1 MKKYSIKLLLCLTI
15 LIVFSSQ
22 SLAAGDNSSNNKA
35 YKDKEDRFSLIL
47 PAGWK
52 IFDNQGNVYFEYEG
66 FTSFYVDGFPVD
78 KGETLTLKELVSQ
91 VEPYD
96 FKNET
101 MEIHSTIVE
110 KTDTEI
116 DGVPAIRIIQRS
128 DAKGTIAGEPYS
140 ETDIIDGYFLI
151 KNNHVYII
159 TLNSPEKIYNK
170 ISSDFETSVKSF
182 KAGSKPFEIKSCEK
196 SGG

>member
-1 MKKYSIKLLLCLTI
+1 MNKYSITILLCLGI
-15 LIVFSSQ
+15 LLLSVSQ
-22 SLAAGDNSSNNKA
+22 SPAAGDDSSKE
-35 YKDKEDRFSLIL
+35 YKDKGDRFSLVL

-52 IFDNQGNVYFEYEG
+52 AFDDRGNVYFEHDG
-66 FTSFYVDGFPVD
+66 FTSFYVDGFPLE
-78 KGETLTLKELVSQ
+78 KSGTLAELVSQ

-101 MEIHSTIVE
+101 MEIHSTIIE
-110 KTDTEI
+110 KNDTTV
-116 DGVPAIRIIQRS
+116 DGVPAVRIVQRS
-128 DAKGTIAGEPYS
+128 EAKGTIAGEPYS

-159 TLNSPEKIYNK
+159 TLNSPENIYKK
-170 ISSDFETSVKSF
+170 ISSDFESAVKSF
-182 KAGSKPFEIKSCEK
+182 KAGSKPFEAKSCSP